1 MLYIQYII
9 SEIIRLLRLIS
20 KAPLIPYVLLVDIA
34 LKTFEC
40 PQSLMYHIPIF
51 NGYLVY
57 SILSVFG
64 SDLKILYSPY
74 NQKSRVEENLGV
86 MEASLMVGSL
96 WNHTSAV
103 RSIMS
108 DAVVLNTEYWNP
120 LGSFKN
126 TCVLAAPRLRG
137 PRH

>member
-1 MLYIQYII
+1 MGSKYENLIP
-9 SEIIRLLRLIS
+9 EAIIRKCKHLGGKPGENS
-20 KAPLIPYVLLVDIA
+20 
-34 LKTFEC
+34 
-40 PQSLMYHIPIF
+40 
-51 NGYLVY
+51 N
-57 SILSVFG
+57 
-64 SDLKILYSPY
+64 
-74 NQKSRVEENLGV
+74 VEENLGV

-96 WNHTSAV
+96 WKHTSAV